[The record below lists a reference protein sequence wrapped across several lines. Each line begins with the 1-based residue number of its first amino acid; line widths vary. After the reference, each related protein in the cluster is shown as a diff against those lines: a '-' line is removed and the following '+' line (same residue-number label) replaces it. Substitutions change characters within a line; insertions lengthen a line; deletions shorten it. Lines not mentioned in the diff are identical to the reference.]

1 MLTLLYYLHP
11 LCLLLAPLLWPAG
24 AHCRAYYSSDY
35 VLQAKPLRV
44 YWYRD
49 GLVRF
54 ATHKYDMSDIS
65 NQYAHLTNT
74 SINKNSS
81 SYAADKE
88 GIRGGCK
95 WSLRRFREAHPDHP
109 LNQPLLWVRIRAI
122 INLTLLSIA
131 ADVPDNGGCFELLG
145 YDVIVDEALKPWL
158 LEVNTSPA
166 LGVECDVD
174 RQVLHPATPAAL

>member
-1 MLTLLYYLHP
+1 MTPCVKFTEMHVVQRYVDRP
-11 LCLLLAPLLWPAG
+11 LCFSGYKLDLRIYVLLLSA
-24 AHCRAYYSSDY
+24 
-35 VLQAKPLRV
+35 QPLRV

-49 GLVRF
+49 CLVRF
-54 ATHKYDMSDIS
+54 ATHKYDMSDID

-74 SINKNSS
+74 SINKNSG
-81 SYAADKE
+81 AI
-88 GIRGGCK
+88 GVGGCK
-95 WSLRRFREAHPDHP
+95 WSMHRFKREQPDHP
-109 LNQPLLWVRIRAI
+109 LNTPLLWVRIRAI

-131 ADVPDNGGCFELLG
+131 ADIPDNGGCFELLG

-174 RQVLHPATPAAL
+174 RQVKH